1 MKLSHELFSRAKKII
16 PGGVNSPVRAFSSV
30 KGDPI
35 YITGGKGSKITDVD
49 GNKYIDFCGS
59 WGPLVLGHADPEV
72 VQAVCKTAARGL
84 TFGAC
89 CPLEVEFAELFC
101 DLVPHV
107 DMVRMV
113 NSGTEAVM
121 TAIRLARGFTGK
133 NLIIKFDGCYHG
145 HSDQLLVSAG
155 SGLLTN
161 SIASSKGVTDATIS
175 EVLTLPYNDIE
186 KVTRVFKKYK
196 NKIAAV
202 IVEPVAGNMGLVPGD
217 REFLAS
223 LRSLTR
229 ESGSCL
235 IFDEVITGFR
245 FHAGAYSQL
254 IGINPDISTFGK
266 IIGGG
271 MPVGAVAAGREIMQ
285 QLAPLGDVY
294 QAGTLSGNPI
304 AAAAGIATLNTLRN
318 SNPYPHME
326 WLATVF
332 AEKVN
337 AYAEEDNLPVH
348 CRSYGGVFT
357 VFFTARKPLHN
368 MDDVKTCDTGKFAA
382 FHAYMLERGYYF
394 SPSQFELNFVSMA
407 HTESEV
413 AAAAEAVLEFF
424 DIVRSE

>member
-1 MKLSHELFSRAKKII
+1 MKLSHELFTRAKKFI

-30 KGDPI
+30 NGEPV
-35 YITGGKGSKITDVD
+35 YIASGKGSKIKDVD

-59 WGPLVLGHADPEV
+59 WGPLVLGHADHEV
-72 VQAVCKTAARGL
+72 ITAVQESAAKGL
-84 TFGAC
+84 SFGAC
-89 CPLEVEFAELFC
+89 SPLEVEFAELFC
-101 DLVPHV
+101 DLVPHA

-121 TAIRLARGFTGK
+121 TAIRLARGVTGR
-133 NLIIKFDGCYHG
+133 NLVIKFDGCYHG

-175 EVLTLPYNDIE
+175 EVITLPYNNIE
-186 KVTRVFKKYK
+186 KITKIFKKYK

-202 IVEPVAGNMGLVPGD
+202 IVEPVAGNMGLVPGN
-217 REFLAS
+217 REFLSA
-223 LRSLTR
+223 LRSLTKD
-229 ESGSCL
+229 SDSCL

-245 FHAGAYSQL
+245 FHAGPYSSL
-254 IGINPDISTFGK
+254 IGITPDISTFGK

-271 MPVGAVAAGREIMQ
+271 MPVGAVAAKKEIME

-304 AAAAGIATLNTLRN
+304 AAAAGIATLNALRN

-332 AEKVN
+332 ANKVN
-337 AYAEEDNLPVH
+337 AFATENKLPVH

-357 VFFTARKPLHN
+357 IFFSSKTQLCN
-368 MDDVKTCDTGKFAA
+368 MDDVKTCDTEKFAA
-382 FHAYMLERGYYF
+382 YHSYMLERGFYL

-407 HTESEV
+407 HTEEEMNQ
-413 AAAAEAVLEFF
+413 AADAVLEFF